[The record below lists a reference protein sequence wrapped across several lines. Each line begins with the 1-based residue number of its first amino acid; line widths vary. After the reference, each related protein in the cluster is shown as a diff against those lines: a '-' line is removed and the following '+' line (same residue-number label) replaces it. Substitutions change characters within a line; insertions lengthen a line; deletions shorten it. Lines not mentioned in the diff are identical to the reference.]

1 MSTTGAPVM
10 MEAVLAGR
18 STGYLANRGMI
29 LLNLNLA
36 ISLISSY
43 ATGYDG
49 SMMSEFSAS
58 LQQRLKRTNSNMRRW
73 PPNT

>member
-1 MSTTGAPVM
+1 MSATGAPVM

-18 STGYLANRGMI
+18 SNGYFANRGMI

-49 SMMSEFSAS
+49 SMMSEF
-58 LQQRLKRTNSNMRRW
+58 LTPKPRKL
-73 PPNT
+73 

>member
-1 MSTTGAPVM
+1 MSTTEALVM

-18 STGYLANRGMI
+18 SNGYFANRGII
-29 LLNLNLA
+29 LLNLNLV

-49 SMMSEFSAS
+49 SMMSRFLS
-58 LQQRLKRTNSNMRRW
+58 LGSKFAV
-73 PPNT
+73 

>member
-1 MSTTGAPVM
+1 M
-10 MEAVLAGR
+10 MEAVLAER
-18 STGYLANRGMI
+18 STGYFANGGMV

-49 SMMSEFSAS
+49 SMMSEFWAV
-58 LQQRLKRTNSNMRRW
+58 RMKM
-73 PPNT
+73 

>member
-1 MSTTGAPVM
+1 MANTAPVM

-18 STGYLANRGMI
+18 GNGYLANRGMI

-49 SMMSEFSAS
+49 SMMSKS
-58 LQQRLKRTNSNMRRW
+58 SN
-73 PPNT
+73 P

>member
-1 MSTTGAPVM
+1 MSTTEAPVM

-18 STGYLANRGMI
+18 SNGYFANRGII
-29 LLNLNLA
+29 LLNLNLV

-49 SMMSEFSAS
+49 SMMSGFLS
-58 LQQRLKRTNSNMRRW
+58 LGSKFAV
-73 PPNT
+73 

>member
-18 STGYLANRGMI
+18 STGYFANSGMV
-29 LLNLNLA
+29 LLNLNLV

-49 SMMSEFSAS
+49 SMMSEF
-58 LQQRLKRTNSNMRRW
+58 
-73 PPNT
+73 

>member
-1 MSTTGAPVM
+1 M

-49 SMMSEFSAS
+49 SMMSEF
-58 LQQRLKRTNSNMRRW
+58 QRPAISMKKWILT
-73 PPNT
+73 